1 MRIRALKMLRGPEV
15 CANPGTVLEVEAA
28 FGAEL
33 VKLGAAAA
41 LDPVVEAATEE
52 APETATQP
60 RPRGARGGRGAEG

>member
-15 CANPGTVLEVEAA
+15 CANPGTVLE
-28 FGAEL
+28 
-33 VKLGAAAA
+33 AAA